1 MTKGKKVT
9 QLMLMFFGFFLILA
23 TYFLYPK
30 LNKNVL
36 EKNKIV
42 KNDIIEK
49 KDGEDINNTFTNV
62 EYNGVYSLKNDFKV
76 KSEKAYI
83 TEEKPDIV
91 FMTNMKVV
99 INMNDGRQIFIES
112 DKGRYNKRTF
122 DCFFID
128 NVKARDE
135 KTLIEASNLD
145 LLATED
151 LVRVYNDVILKN
163 ENGSLRADKINYDFE
178 TRYYQI
184 SMFNSNEK
192 IKMKL
197 IQWVV

>member
-197 IQWVV
+197 IQ